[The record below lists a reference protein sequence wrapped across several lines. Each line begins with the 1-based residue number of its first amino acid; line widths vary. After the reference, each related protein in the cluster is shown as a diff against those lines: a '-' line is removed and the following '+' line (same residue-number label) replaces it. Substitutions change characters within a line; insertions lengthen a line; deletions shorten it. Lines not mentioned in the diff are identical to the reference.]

1 MIALFDLDGVL
12 IDTESQYSTF
22 WTEIGRRFVPQ
33 NPNFADDI
41 KGHSLVSIFSEY
53 FPTTELQS
61 EIEKSLLA
69 FEKQMHY
76 PYMNGA
82 EEIVR
87 KIKSHGGITA
97 VVTSSDQNK
106 MTCVYKEHPDMPLLF
121 DKVFTAEDS
130 SQSKPAPNCYLNAA
144 SYFKADINKC
154 VIFEDSL
161 NGLISS
167 RDSGGKVV
175 GLCTTLPMDI
185 VATYSDMVINDLSEI
200 VNNEILWE
208 RIIKLIEQ

>member
-22 WTEIGRRFVPQ
+22 WKEIGRRFVPQ
-33 NPNFADDI
+33 NTNFADDI

-76 PYMNGA
+76 TYMNGA

-106 MTCVYKEHPDMPLLF
+106 MTCVYKEHPDMPQLF

-130 SQSKPAPNCYLNAA
+130 SQSKPAPDCYLNAA
-144 SYFKADINKC
+144 SFFKADISKC
-154 VIFEDSL
+154 IIFEDSL
-161 NGLISS
+161 NGLISA

-175 GLCTTLPMDI
+175 GLCTTLPKETVAAHSDI
-185 VATYSDMVINDLSEI
+185 IINNLSEI
-200 VNNEILWE
+200 VNNELLWE
-208 RIIKLIEQ
+208 RIINLIEQ